1 MSTVSFGVVVGGVGS
16 SANEIGGTYGLTKS
30 TTGGSL
36 VGGFGGKR

>member
-1 MSTVSFGVVVGGVGS
+1 MSGS
-16 SANEIGGTYGLTKS
+16 IIGNFYGPSANEIGGTYGLTKS